1 MWAMVWPVL
10 VVLGS
15 NIVYNICQKST
26 PEGVNPFGA
35 VMITYIVA
43 AVVCAVLFFA
53 TAGFS
58 GAAAELKKLNWTSI
72 ILGIAII
79 GLEAG
84 YLFLY
89 RAGWK
94 VSVGSVVCNIALA
107 VALLLVGF
115 LLYKEKI
122 SLRQIAGIAVCA
134 AGLVL
139 VSK

>member
-1 MWAMVWPVL
+1 MIWPVL

-15 NIVYNICQKST
+15 NIIYNICQKST

-43 AVVCAVLFFA
+43 AVICAVIFFA
-53 TAGFS
+53 TTGFS
-58 GAAAELKKLNWTSI
+58 GASAELKKLNWTSI
-72 ILGIAII
+72 VLGIAII

-107 VALLLVGF
+107 VALLAVGF

-122 SLRQIAGIAVCA
+122 SLRQVAGIVVCA
-134 AGLVL
+134 AGRIM
-139 VSK
+139 VSM